1 MLKTRRIV
9 VTGLGA
15 VTPVGS
21 TLEEFW
27 TSLVEGKSGVRR
39 LECFNPTHFTSKI
52 AAEIRNFDPSEF
64 LTPKEMKRMDRF
76 VQFAVVSSK
85 KAVADSG
92 LDLEKEDRNRIGVL
106 IGSGI
111 GGLHTV
117 ETEHKQ
123 FIALGPE
130 KGPDRISPFLIPML
144 IVNMAA
150 GQVSI
155 TLNLKGPNSAVATAC
170 ATGNHAIGD
179 AFKIIQRGD
188 ADVMICGGSEAA
200 ITHMGF
206 GGFCALKALS
216 TGYNDRPE
224 KACRPFDKN
233 RDGFIMGEGAGI
245 VVLEE
250 AGRAAKRGAHI
261 YCEMAGYGMS
271 GDAYHMTAPD
281 PEGDG
286 GVRCMIAALK
296 DAGLKPEDIDYIN
309 AHGTSTLYN
318 DKIETLAIKKVFG
331 SHAKKVAVSSTKSV
345 TGHLLGAAGGVE
357 LIAATLAMKHGII
370 PPTINYETPDP
381 DCDLD
386 YVPNKPRSAK
396 VKIAMSNALGF
407 GGHNATLIVKK
418 YS

>member
-1 MLKTRRIV
+1 MHKFRRVV
-9 VTGLGA
+9 VTGLG
-15 VTPVGS
+15 VVSPIGNTIQ
-21 TLEEFW
+21 EFW
-27 TSLVEGKSGVRR
+27 KNLLEGKSGVKR
-39 LECFNPTHFTSKI
+39 LSCFDPTHFTSKI
-52 AAEIRNFDPSEF
+52 AAEVRNFDPSHY
-64 LTPKEMKRMDRF
+64 LSPKDMRRMDRF

-85 KAVADSG
+85 MAVIDSG
-92 LDLEKEDRNRIGVL
+92 LDLDKEDRDRIGVL

-123 FIALGPE
+123 FIVLGPE

-155 TLNLKGPNSAVATAC
+155 TLGLKGPNSAVATAC
-170 ATGNHAIGD
+170 ASSNHAIGD
-179 AFKIIQRGD
+179 AFRIIQRGE
-188 ADVMICGGSEAA
+188 ADMAVTGGSEAA

-216 TGYNDRPE
+216 TSYNDQPE

-233 RDGFIMGEGAGI
+233 RDGFVMGEGAGI
-245 VVLEE
+245 VILEE
-250 AGRAAKRGAHI
+250 ADHAVKRGARI
-261 YCEMAGYGMS
+261 YCELIGYGMS

-281 PEGDG
+281 PAGDG
-286 GVRCMIAALK
+286 GVRCMAASLG
-296 DAGLKPEDIDYIN
+296 DAAILPKEIDYIN

-331 SHAKKVAVSSTKSV
+331 DHARKLAISSTKSV

-357 LIAATLAMKHGII
+357 LIATALCMKEGII

-386 YVPNKPRSAK
+386 YVPNKPREAK
-396 VKIAMSNALGF
+396 INVAMSNALGF
-407 GGHNATLIVKK
+407 GGHNATLIVRKFT
-418 YS
+418 